1 MKLLY
6 FVLNIT
12 FSKILFFP
20 SIVIDWSKLDPNLR
34 SDASLKV
41 FKKDLWK
48 FTRPSPNSTFNCHK
62 RKRIKYL
69 TRLRLGLSHLCECKF
84 KHSFQ
89 NTLNTFRSCDLDV
102 ETNTHFFLYCHLFS
116 NQRCTHLSTVNDID
130 SSLTNIIDS
139 ILTHILLFG
148 KASLDISANTPRFN
162 ATNN

>member
-12 FSKILFFP
+12 FSKILFF
-20 SIVIDWSKLDPNLR
+20 SIYCYWLDKLDPNLR
-34 SDASLKV
+34 SDASLRV

-48 FTRPSPNSTFNCHK
+48 FARPSPNSTFNCHN

-84 KHSFQ
+84 KYSFQ

-116 NQRCTHLSTVNDID
+116 NQRCIYFSTVHDID
-130 SSLTNIIDS
+130 SSLTNTIDS

-162 ATNN
+162 AANN